1 MQDFEETVESQSK
14 GLKGKLYLLIYS
26 KTVKAILIELHE
38 DVEHNMKVVTNILV
52 QGQVTIR
59 VKVYIQYV
67 ITLKVEKGIESN
79 LKEK

>member
-1 MQDFEETVESQSK
+1 MQDFEETVGSQSK